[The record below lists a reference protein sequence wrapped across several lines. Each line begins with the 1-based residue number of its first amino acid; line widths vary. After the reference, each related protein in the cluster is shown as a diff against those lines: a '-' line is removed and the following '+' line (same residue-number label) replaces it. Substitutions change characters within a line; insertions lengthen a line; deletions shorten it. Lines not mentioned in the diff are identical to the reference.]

1 MTLSPEMTALLI
13 ALLSKMTPGQ
23 ISTLAASLS
32 EPDSRIGT
40 STASAH
46 YAFLKQLCDWGLAKE
61 VPLEVDLPP
70 ELQTRVT
77 SVSINAD
84 AKGAIAH
91 LLESASLNRDR
102 TPEGC

>member
-1 MTLSPEMTALLI
+1 MILSPEMTAVLI

-23 ISTLAASLS
+23 ISTLAASLK

-40 STASAH
+40 STSSAH
-46 YAFLKQLCDWGLAKE
+46 YAFLKQLCEWGLAKE

-77 SVSINAD
+77 SVAINAD
-84 AKGAIAH
+84 AKAAIGH
-91 LLESASLNRDR
+91 LLESASLNRGR

>member
-1 MTLSPEMTALLI
+1 MILSPEMTALLI
-13 ALLSKMTPGQ
+13 RLLSEMTPGQ

-40 STASAH
+40 STGSAH
-46 YAFLKQLCDWGLAKE
+46 YAFLKKLCEWGLAKE

-70 ELQTRVT
+70 ELRTRVT

-84 AKGAIAH
+84 AKVAIAP
-91 LLESASLNRDR
+91 LLESASRNRGPD
-102 TPEGC
+102 